1 MMIGFAAV
9 RWADAFPPSVA
20 TSRAA
25 ATAASPAAT
34 TAILDRLIESPSWLH
49 ALRRPFS
56 HGPLRIRGLS
66 GFHEAVEGRL
76 ERHLDAVPPRL
87 DVFQH
92 RRVVPASA
100 PRREDVHLPRVLLQ
114 LDAGRG
120 GDALALLDQ
129 LEDQ

>member
-34 TAILDRLIESPSWLH
+34 TVILDRLIESPSWLH

-66 GFHEAVEGRL
+66 GFHEAVEDRL
-76 ERHLDAVPPRL
+76 KRHLDAVPPRFPKQRPVDQLDLGRPPRL
-87 DVFQH
+87 DVLQH

-100 PRREDVHLPRVLLQ
+100 PRQIGRASCRERV
-114 LDAGRG
+114 
-120 GDALALLDQ
+120 
-129 LEDQ
+129 ET